1 MEPFDVKLYEKY
13 KNLKKRK
20 FTEEEEW
27 NHTRDA
33 ELRSFQSA
41 VEDLIEELNKENKGL
56 HQQLDS
62 FQEKYDECRMLLLEE
77 GKKSKEL
84 SDEVE
89 KLQNLL
95 LKKKEMNNALLF
107 SSPCT
112 SSKVRSEEI
121 SKSPPGQRITESCGE
136 NGTQHK
142 VLIVVT
148 YNNKKTGTS
157 MREYYKRNFSSLAKF
172 HHKHEFI
179 DDIDVDTE
187 ITFRQRGLEEQ
198 MTELFRTIQETRRQ
212 PVLTVNYPPSLECDP
227 SNASEVRL
235 QSPISGTLVS
245 RYSKMKFPP
254 ILEKGIYWVG
264 LKGRVRYDLEAIQKS
279 LSYPLW
285 VAYEQQSTGRA
296 SKSEAD
302 KLGLVEDLHID
313 IEQQKP
319 ENLGI
324 AINMTQVLERKQCFH
339 QAHGIFVTLS
349 SLLYILIEDKG
360 KQSDDRSNFIF
371 QTLMRFL
378 VGMDLYADNQ
388 TESPSILMVHK
399 TSGYSFSLTWIQ
411 HEGDEGEWMYHV
423 SSLGTLE
430 SIAWDWMKEDIIF
443 SAVMCR
449 DFFERVSLIIG
460 RM

>member
-1 MEPFDVKLYEKY
+1 MVPKVSVIISSSSGVLRTTPSGCDIITMDLMYINCSMLLISLAQMESLNVKLYEKY

-89 KLQNLL
+89 KLKNLL
-95 LKKKEMNNALLF
+95 LKKKDMNNTLLF
-107 SSPCT
+107 TSPST
-112 SSKVRSEEI
+112 NSKVRSEEI
-121 SKSPPGQRITESCGE
+121 SKSPPGQRITEPCEE

-142 VLIVVT
+142 VSTIVT

-157 MREYYKRNFSSLAKF
+157 MLYHPGVEMNTNNVMALTMYELVCR
-172 HHKHEFI
+172 KHLIVEPAYGDCCLLKLDPTVF
-179 DDIDVDTE
+179 
-187 ITFRQRGLEEQ
+187 
-198 MTELFRTIQETRRQ
+198 EL
-212 PVLTVNYPPSLECDP
+212 VLPRHL
-227 SNASEVRL
+227 
-235 QSPISGTLVS
+235 
-245 RYSKMKFPP
+245 M
-254 ILEKGIYWVG
+254 
-264 LKGRVRYDLEAIQKS
+264 
-279 LSYPLW
+279 
-285 VAYEQQSTGRA
+285 
-296 SKSEAD
+296 
-302 KLGLVEDLHID
+302 
-313 IEQQKP
+313 IE
-319 ENLGI
+319 L
-324 AINMTQVLERKQCFH
+324 
-339 QAHGIFVTLS
+339 
-349 SLLYILIEDKG
+349 G

-378 VGMDLYADNQ
+378 VGMDFYVDNQ
-388 TESPSILMVHK
+388 TESPSILVVHK

>member
-1 MEPFDVKLYEKY
+1 MEMSKKQREKRERRQQDPALRREGAGGAAGFDVAERRRKGAGEMGKRLELAYGFTEEEKGSSPPLPCSVVLPSFNRSSYRTLLGKGRKILFLLVSMEPLDVKLYEKY

-33 ELRSFQSA
+33 ESRSFQSA

-142 VLIVVT
+142 VLTVVT

-157 MREYYKRNFSSLAKF
+157 MKEYYKRNFSS
-172 HHKHEFI
+172 
-179 DDIDVDTE
+179 
-187 ITFRQRGLEEQ
+187 
-198 MTELFRTIQETRRQ
+198 
-212 PVLTVNYPPSLECDP
+212 P
-227 SNASEVRL
+227 
-235 QSPISGTLVS
+235 
-245 RYSKMKFPP
+245 
-254 ILEKGIYWVG
+254 
-264 LKGRVRYDLEAIQKS
+264 GRARYDLEAIQKS
-279 LSYPLW
+279 LSYLLW
-285 VAYEQQSTGRA
+285 AAYEQQPSGRV
-296 SKSEAD
+296 SNLKQTSS
-302 KLGLVEDLHID
+302 VEDY
-313 IEQQKP
+313 
-319 ENLGI
+319 
-324 AINMTQVLERKQCFH
+324 ERQFQSQLATFDH
-339 QAHGIFVTLS
+339 NN

-378 VGMDLYADNQ
+378 VGMDLYVDNQ
-388 TESPSILMVHK
+388 TESPSILVVHK
-399 TSGYSFSLTWIQ
+399 TSGYSFSLTWI
-411 HEGDEGEWMYHV
+411 
-423 SSLGTLE
+423 
-430 SIAWDWMKEDIIF
+430 
-443 SAVMCR
+443 
-449 DFFERVSLIIG
+449 
-460 RM
+460 

>member
-1 MEPFDVKLYEKY
+1 MVPKVSVIISSSSGMESLNVKLYEKY

-89 KLQNLL
+89 KLKNLL
-95 LKKKEMNNALLF
+95 LKKKDMNNTLLF
-107 SSPCT
+107 TSPST
-112 SSKVRSEEI
+112 NSKVRSEEI
-121 SKSPPGQRITESCGE
+121 SKSPPGQRITEPCEE

-142 VLIVVT
+142 VSTIVT

-157 MREYYKRNFSSLAKF
+157 MSYYSCDCNPPQSVAAAVVSL
-172 HHKHEFI
+172 I
-179 DDIDVDTE
+179 
-187 ITFRQRGLEEQ
+187 L
-198 MTELFRTIQETRRQ
+198 LFK
-212 PVLTVNYPPSLECDP
+212 
-227 SNASEVRL
+227 
-235 QSPISGTLVS
+235 S
-245 RYSKMKFPP
+245 RDF
-254 ILEKGIYWVG
+254 
-264 LKGRVRYDLEAIQKS
+264 AI
-279 LSYPLW
+279 
-285 VAYEQQSTGRA
+285 
-296 SKSEAD
+296 
-302 KLGLVEDLHID
+302 
-313 IEQQKP
+313 
-319 ENLGI
+319 
-324 AINMTQVLERKQCFH
+324 
-339 QAHGIFVTLS
+339 LS
-349 SLLYILIEDKG
+349 SDP
-360 KQSDDRSNFIF
+360 FC
-371 QTLMRFL
+371 
-378 VGMDLYADNQ
+378 
-388 TESPSILMVHK
+388 
-399 TSGYSFSLTWIQ
+399 YSFSLTWIQ

>member
-1 MEPFDVKLYEKY
+1 MEPLDVKLYEKY

-33 ELRSFQSA
+33 ESRSFQSA

-142 VLIVVT
+142 VLTVVT

-157 MREYYKRNFSSLAKF
+157 MKEYYKRNFSS
-172 HHKHEFI
+172 
-179 DDIDVDTE
+179 
-187 ITFRQRGLEEQ
+187 
-198 MTELFRTIQETRRQ
+198 
-212 PVLTVNYPPSLECDP
+212 P
-227 SNASEVRL
+227 
-235 QSPISGTLVS
+235 
-245 RYSKMKFPP
+245 
-254 ILEKGIYWVG
+254 
-264 LKGRVRYDLEAIQKS
+264 
-279 LSYPLW
+279 
-285 VAYEQQSTGRA
+285 
-296 SKSEAD
+296 
-302 KLGLVEDLHID
+302 
-313 IEQQKP
+313 
-319 ENLGI
+319 
-324 AINMTQVLERKQCFH
+324 
-339 QAHGIFVTLS
+339 
-349 SLLYILIEDKG
+349 G

-378 VGMDLYADNQ
+378 VGMDLYVDNQ
-388 TESPSILMVHK
+388 TESPSILVVHK
-399 TSGYSFSLTWIQ
+399 TSGYSFSLTWI
-411 HEGDEGEWMYHV
+411 
-423 SSLGTLE
+423 
-430 SIAWDWMKEDIIF
+430 
-443 SAVMCR
+443 
-449 DFFERVSLIIG
+449 
-460 RM
+460 